1 MFLDFTLTKGGAF
14 VYCEDASEY
23 DENLPA
29 PQNAEAVQAVQ
40 EKLAIAQ

>member
-29 PQNAEAVQAVQ
+29 PQNAEAVQTVH
-40 EKLAIAQ
+40 E